1 MSLDAD
7 LKRVEEQRL
16 KTAKRLDE
24 LADSFLTGAVNDEE
38 QSDIEGLIWSNGD
51 TLAKEAKAPTFL
63 INDIINTDAHG
74 ILYANSGAYK
84 TFMTLAMAH
93 SICTGLPFMGK
104 HKVFTTGKV
113 LYICGEGKGS
123 ISRRIRAAQITEGD
137 FNNNLMILESRIS
150 IDNVAHMVQ
159 LQALIEKE
167 RPVFVIFDTFS
178 SLASSTDENSNTEVA
193 HTLKMISEACS
204 NGVTSSMIIHHTG
217 KNAANGS
224 RGASAFKNNTD
235 FEFSMTRV
243 VDCHET
249 TLHCKKM
256 KDGDDFD
263 DINASAHIVEL
274 GIERQDGTM
283 ATSLILKPSQ
293 HEFTQQP
300 KTPKDELTPRQYD
313 ILTEL
318 HNAIDSYGEPPNAS
332 VIAFLNESGL
342 TIPVDVVHVD
352 RWREFSYKKIGS
364 NNPNTNKS
372 SFRDA
377 SVKLINTGKVFSH
390 DGVCWIG

>member
-7 LKRVEEQRL
+7 LKRSEEQRKVTNKL
-16 KTAKRLDE
+16 LDE
-24 LADSFLTGAVNDEE
+24 RADSFLMGVFNNDEE
-38 QSDIEGLIWSNGD
+38 QPEIDGLIWSNGD
-51 TLAKEAKAPTFL
+51 EIAKNAKAPEFL

-93 SICTGLPFMGK
+93 SICTGNDFMG

-150 IDNVAHMVQ
+150 IDNIAHMVQ
-159 LQALIEKE
+159 LQTLIKKE

-178 SLASSTDENSNTEVA
+178 SLASSTDENSNTEVS
-193 HTLKMISEACS
+193 HTLKMISDACS
-204 NGVTSSMIIHHTG
+204 NGITSSMIIHHTG

-249 TLHCKKM
+249 TLSCKKM
-256 KDGDDFD
+256 KDGDDFE

-283 ATSLILKPSQ
+283 ATSLILKPSE
-293 HEFTQQP
+293 HNFTQQP
-300 KTPKDELTPRQYD
+300 KQSESLNARQYD
-313 ILTEL
+313 ILTTL
-318 HNAIDSYGEPPNAS
+318 HDAMDIHATQPEAS
-332 VIAFLNESGL
+332 LIAFLNESGL
-342 TIPVDVVHVD
+342 DFPVDVVHVD
-352 RWREFSYKKIGS
+352 NWRDLAYKKI
-364 NNPNTNKS
+364 NQNPNANKTA
-372 SFRDA
+372 FNRA
-377 SVKLINTGKVFSH
+377 KEKLIETGKIATF
-390 DGVCWIG
+390 DNFYWIL